1 MAFFTKDEFYST
13 LKEKAVD
20 EGKYNNSKLL
30 HTLLKRQDMF
40 DLNDLYNAQDVI
52 FLCEIFEN
60 KFHTMF
66 EMSGLNPRKC
76 HSAGKLSSCIQRG
89 QSKVI
94 LALPTN
100 SSIMETFEKTL
111 AAGFRCINTQLS
123 FDTKLLMPN

>member
-20 EGKYNNSKLL
+20 EEEYNNSKLL
-30 HTLLKRQDMF
+30 YTLLKRQDLF
-40 DLNDLYNAQDVI
+40 DLNDLYNAQDVT

-60 KFHTMF
+60 KFHKMF
-66 EMSGLNPRKC
+66 EMSCFNPRKC
-76 HSAGKLSSCIQRG
+76 HSVGKLSSYIQRA
-89 QSKVI
+89 QSKAI

-100 SSIMETFEKTL
+100 NSIMETFEKTL
-111 AAGFRCINTQLS
+111 AGGFRCINTRLS